1 MRANGHSAGDSLGGD
16 SPIDFAGR
24 PSVDFST
31 WKRESLNLFARD
43 AYLRILELEDT
54 LQAVMTAYRAEVKKN
69 S

>member
-1 MRANGHSAGDSLGGD
+1 MTGVQTCAL
-16 SPIDFAGR
+16 PI
-24 PSVDFST
+24 
-31 WKRESLNLFARD
+31 FARD